1 MIRMSWIRSSK
12 SATLVALFALLLAAA
27 GPAGALTITD
37 RTDFED
43 SRVGETVSTTVVIED
58 PFTDQPDEWTLRGST
73 ELENVSW
80 TVTVLQQGNQ
90 VNETVYGDRT
100 FEQTL
105 NLENGGDEVRIDLVG
120 DTPAVENHTYE
131 PPETY
136 VLWDLVSVTGSSES
150 TLNTSTVHHYTNDS
164 REARNAIDNATMA
177 VSGSGNQDAQ
187 DQLNRSVEAYNGGQF
202 DLAIDTAQDARD
214 TAEQAEQ
221 SQQQT
226 RTLIYAAIALV
237 VLAMLGG
244 GVYYW
249 RANQDEP
256 TKLQ

>member
-80 TVTVLQQGNQ
+80 TVTVRQQGNQ

-105 NLENGGDEVRIDLVG
+105 NLENGG
-120 DTPAVENHTYE
+120 
-131 PPETY
+131 
-136 VLWDLVSVTGSSES
+136 
-150 TLNTSTVHHYTNDS
+150 S
-164 REARNAIDNATMA
+164 R
-177 VSGSGNQDAQ
+177 SGSTSWATRPRSRTTPT
-187 DQLNRSVEAYNGGQF
+187 NRPRPTCSG
-202 DLAIDTAQDARD
+202 TWSR
-214 TAEQAEQ
+214 
-221 SQQQT
+221 S
-226 RTLIYAAIALV
+226 RAAAS
-237 VLAMLGG
+237 
-244 GVYYW
+244 
-249 RANQDEP
+249 RR
-256 TKLQ
+256 